1 MELKLEQLSIST
13 TAAQTVENAA
23 AEKAAASAAAL
34 ERAAA
39 EQTVAINA
47 DEQAAAINVDAE
59 AAPTVNNL
67 HEEIKRLRVLLIAE
81 RAATVAAITAAD
93 EATATI
99 NNLEV
104 ENKRLLLLLA
114 AEQATTPAKFF
125 VPGYNNPMTHN
136 EHLQA
141 LQRQIQYLQDQLHAQ
156 ANPAQWRADRV
167 IMAATDR

>member
-13 TAAQTVENAA
+13 TAAQTVDNAA

-114 AEQATTPAKFF
+114 AERATTPAKVL

-141 LQRQIQYLQDQLHAQ
+141 LQRQILYLQDQLHAQ
-156 ANPAQWRADRV
+156 AIPAQWRADRV